1 MRAALLTIAS
11 CVLVVGCS
19 SGDTPERAAPSG
31 STGTSPTETSATPS
45 AATAPSDPC
54 DLLPDREVEQVAG
67 GAVGAARSGLT
78 GGLANCQWTTADGG
92 FVQVIGSTS
101 STWAQSLPEAL
112 RALESSGQFTDS
124 ANLRK
129 IRAGAELVEAGQEL
143 DPVEACSL
151 FSEMLELQG
160 QPPGSPWIVNVVPDR
175 ENAMAVTG
183 QQCTEGRFTSVMIA
197 DETGLGE
204 PLPIASVSDAL
215 RSAHRRNL
223 AES

>member
-1 MRAALLTIAS
+1 MRAALLLAIAS

-19 SGDTPERAAPSG
+19 SGDTREPAASSS

-45 AATAPSDPC
+45 AAPSDPC
-54 DLLPDREVEQVAG
+54 DLLPNREVEQVAG
-67 GAVGAARSGLT
+67 GAVGAARSGMT
-78 GGLANCQWTTADGG
+78 GGLTNCQWAIADGG

-101 STWAQSLPEAL
+101 STWAQSLPDAL

-160 QPPGSPWIVNVVPDR
+160 QPAGSRWIVNVVPDR

-204 PLPIASVSDAL
+204 PLPIAPVSEAL

-223 AES
+223 GAS